1 MNIAQLDKQWV
12 SFNVREDL
20 LQDLTMGA
28 EFEAFVPALG
38 NKVVRLKVYYIKDLG
53 SYAVW
58 KATKATGSFDL
69 RTFEVKAAPLE
80 QIPDLRPGMS
90 VLIQRD

>member
-1 MNIAQLDKQWV
+1 
-12 SFNVREDL
+12 
-20 LQDLTMGA
+20 MGT
-28 EFEAFVPALG
+28 EFEAFIPALG

-69 RTFEVKAAPLE
+69 RTFQVKAMPLE
-80 QIPDLRPGMS
+80 RISDLRPGMS